1 MADLTITQGLKPQQR
16 GLANLIQGM
25 QNGLAIRD
33 TINQRKDAGLMNQ
46 ILAMGNDQDQI
57 AAARASGRAGTLL
70 PKIQE
75 QQAARLKADMDRQKT
90 QAEIGKIG
98 AESGKFG
105 ADAQKTEFEIN
116 QGRVKAVNDAVGGL
130 TAMGDKITKT
140 AVLQTMMGLTN
151 LNILTPEA
159 AMREYEALPDDPTQ
173 LQLYVQSKMP
183 IGDQTQRRGQDMTQ
197 EATLRGQDMTQQTAF
212 RGQDITADTSRY
224 GQDQQNYRTQVT
236 TDAANQRTQ
245 AQIDAKQQRGQVIKG
260 AGGYFVVDPTTGTA
274 VPVTADGQQ
283 VSTPDRFAEKP
294 EDRMERQINTGKAAQ
309 AAQGAARAAQAAAD
323 LMKHVGLNAGTGI
336 TSAFG
341 LIPSTE
347 AKAFRTDLENLKAQL
362 FLPAVQAMKG
372 LGALTNIEG
381 EKVQASIENLD
392 PALPPDEMRK
402 RLGQVVTQMERLTE
416 TARREARILASRG
429 GTIPQNAQQTQP
441 AQQAA
446 PPAQVAI
453 TRAQLQD
460 AIRKAAERGVDL
472 SMEQAV
478 EAYRAKGIEVR

>member
-1 MADLTITQGLKPQQR
+1 MADLTIVQGLKPQQR
-16 GLANLIQGM
+16 GLANLMQGF
-25 QNGLAIRD
+25 QGGLAIRD
-33 TINQRKDAGLMNQ
+33 TLNQRKDAKLMNQ

-116 QGRVKAVNDAVGGL
+116 QGRVKAVTDAVGGL

-140 AVLQTMMGLTN
+140 AVLQQLMGLTN
-151 LNILTPEA
+151 LGVLTPEM
-159 AMREYEALPDDPTQ
+159 AMNEYSALPDDPIQ
-173 LQLYVQSKMP
+173 LQQYVQSKMP
-183 IGDQTQRRGQDMTQ
+183 IGDQTTRRGQDKVY
-197 EATLRGQDMTQQTAF
+197 EANVFGQTQQTQRNQA
-212 RGQDITADTSRY
+212 QIDAA
-224 GQDQQNYRTQVT
+224 NYRTELT
-236 TDAANQRTQ
+236 TDAANQRAQ
-245 AQIDAKQQRGQVIKG
+245 AQITAQQQRGQIIKG
-260 AGGYFVVDPTTGTA
+260 AGGYFIVDPVTKTA
-274 VPVTADGQQ
+274 VPVTADGRQ

-309 AAQGAARAAQAAAD
+309 AAQGAARATQAAAD
-323 LMKHVGLNAGTGI
+323 LMNHPGLNAGTGI
-336 TSAFG
+336 TSMFG

-347 AKAFRTDLENLKAQL
+347 AKSFRTDLENLKAQL
-362 FLPAVQAMKG
+362 FLPAVQQMKG

-402 RLGQVVTQMERLTE
+402 RLRDVAAQMENL
-416 TARREARILASRG
+416 AVMANREARILASRG

-453 TRAQLQD
+453 TRAQAQ
-460 AIRKAAERGVDL
+460 AAADQAGV
-472 SMEQAV
+472 SMEQAI